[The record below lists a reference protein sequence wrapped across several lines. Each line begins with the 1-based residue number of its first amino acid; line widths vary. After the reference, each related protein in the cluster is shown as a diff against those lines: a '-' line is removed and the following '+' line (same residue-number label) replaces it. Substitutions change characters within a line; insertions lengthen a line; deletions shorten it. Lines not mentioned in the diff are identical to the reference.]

1 MRSMQKQNAKKMLAK
16 TPPAPDPVA
25 DAVADVKK
33 NLESVLS
40 TKKMTPEQRQA
51 IAAGTA
57 RAYYADYPGA
67 ATDIAGMILDY
78 GVEGLKSIMPG
89 PELTGYNLEKDLKV
103 DELQEGLRNPF
114 LGYKHLEK
122 VGE

>member
-1 MRSMQKQNAKKMLAK
+1 MQKQNAKKMLAK
-16 TPPAPDPVA
+16 NPPAPDPVA
-25 DAVADVKK
+25 DAVKDVKK

-89 PELTGYNLEKDLKV
+89 PELTGLVKRPVIFHQPLELI
-103 DELQEGLRNPF
+103 
-114 LGYKHLEK
+114 
-122 VGE
+122 